1 MAMKN
6 DGQLGFLF
14 ICFCV
19 RAIFSSVDE
28 VDIRDLLGDIRC
40 PGGYIWDP
48 GNVPIPGACPTF
60 LGAVGI
66 VVRVSHICEWRVY
79 RLDERSI

>member
-28 VDIRDLLGDIRC
+28 VDIRDLCWATYD
-40 PGGYIWDP
+40 
-48 GNVPIPGACPTF
+48 A
-60 LGAVGI
+60 LGAIFGI
-66 VVRVSHICEWRVY
+66 LGMSPSLEHVQPSWEQWA
-79 RLDERSI
+79 LL